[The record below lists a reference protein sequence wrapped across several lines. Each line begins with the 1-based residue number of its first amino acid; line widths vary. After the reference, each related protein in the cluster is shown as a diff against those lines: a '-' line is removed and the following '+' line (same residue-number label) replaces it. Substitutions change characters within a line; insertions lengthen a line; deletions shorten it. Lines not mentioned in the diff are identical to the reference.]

1 MKKTLT
7 LLLAIFAFQ
16 SFAQQGDGW
25 KKTYKSSINLKEIT
39 KVSFPEPNI
48 EVLKAEDAL
57 VDGTGTAPWRFGWNN
72 YTNLNTSNAG
82 TWTNLPNGD
91 RIWHLFI
98 ECENALTINL
108 TFAQTVIPEG
118 NQLYVFNPQKDF
130 ILGNFSAK
138 HLFDG
143 QLGTE
148 LVPGSQTVVEYF
160 VPKNNEQGNIQIST
174 VTHGY
179 RTASD
184 FQEKAF
190 GSSGACNR
198 NVNCSEGLPWTLE
211 RNAAV
216 MLVSGSNGFCSGSL
230 VNNTL
235 NDSKPYV
242 LTADHCYSNPAS
254 WIFRFNWQSPDCN
267 NPASSPTFQS
277 LSGAVLRARA
287 TASDFCLVEITGGLT
302 AGTVPASYTPYFSGW
317 DHSGNTP
324 TSAVGIHHPSGDI
337 KKISFENQP
346 LISTTFGSCPANSHW
361 GVTYWDSGVTE
372 GGSSGSPLYDQNH
385 RIIGQLH
392 GGASAC
398 GAANLSDEY
407 GKFSVSWDPAG
418 SNTTNQL
425 KCWLDPNNSG
435 AEFINGFDPSNA
447 TVALL
452 DAGLSSP
459 ILELTSF
466 CGTNY
471 TPKVTIA
478 NSGSNTLTSAV
489 VTYSIDGG
497 ANQTLNWSGSLA
509 QWQSEIITLPSV
521 SLSVGNHT
529 LSVSVASPNAG
540 IDENNL
546 NDATTYS
553 LTVNAIDQ
561 TIGLLK
567 VTLLTDNYPD
577 ETYMELTSS
586 NGTVVWSEGNE
597 SFVGNYGTGN
607 SPAPTDPTAP
617 LAGNTTYNYDI
628 PISIFDCYTFTIYD
642 YYGDGLG
649 AAQWGGN
656 NVDGN
661 LTLLD
666 HTSAVLFILTA
677 PDFVDQTSDIVKI
690 TDDSGLDE
698 VTSVNWN
705 LFPNPA
711 KNVLNVTIQDGQAQ
725 EWVLLD
731 VYGKTIS
738 HQLIQGNEVQLN
750 TENLSIGTY
759 FMHVQFE
766 NGSRSVKSFV
776 KQ

>member
-7 LLLAIFAFQ
+7 LLLAIFTFQ
-16 SFAQQGDGW
+16 GFAQQGDGW
-25 KKTYKSSINLKEIT
+25 KKTYKASINLKEINQ
-39 KVSFPEPNI
+39 VSFQEPNI
-48 EVLKAEDAL
+48 QSLKDEDAL
-57 VDGTGTAPWRFGWNN
+57 VDGTGTAPWRFGWNH
-72 YTNLNTSNAG
+72 YTNLNTNNAG

-91 RIWHLFI
+91 RIWHLMV
-98 ECENALTINL
+98 ECENALTVNL
-108 TFAQTVIPEG
+108 TFDHTVIPEG
-118 NQLYVFNPQKDF
+118 NELYVFNPEKEF
-130 ILGNFSAK
+130 ILGSFTSN
-138 HLFDG
+138 HLFEG

-148 LVPGSQTVVEYF
+148 LVPGSRSIVEYY
-160 VPKNNEQGNIQIST
+160 VPKNNAQGHIQVSI

-190 GSSGACNR
+190 GGSGACNR

-242 LTADHCYSNPAS
+242 LTADHCSNSPQAS

-267 NPASSPTFQS
+267 NPATSPTFQS

-287 TASDFCLVEITGGLT
+287 SASDFCLVEITGGLT

-346 LISTTFGSCPANSHW
+346 LISTTFGTCPANSHW
-361 GVTYWDSGVTE
+361 GVTTWDSGVTE

-407 GKFSVSWDPAG
+407 GKFSVSWEPNG

-447 TVALL
+447 TVAAL

-459 ILELTSF
+459 MFELTAF

-478 NSGSNTLTSAV
+478 NSGTNTLTSAV

-509 QWQSEIITLPSV
+509 QWQTEIISLPSV
-521 SLSVGNHT
+521 TLSPGNHT
-529 LSVSVASPNAG
+529 FSASVVSPNAG
-540 IDENNL
+540 TDENSL
-546 NDATTYS
+546 NDATNFS
-553 LTVNAIDQ
+553 LNVNAIDQ
-561 TIGLLK
+561 TMGLLK
-567 VTLLTDNYPD
+567 VTLLTDTYPD

-586 NGTVVWSEGNE
+586 NGTVVWFEGNE
-597 SFVGNYGTGN
+597 SIVGNYGTQN

-617 LAGNTTYNYDI
+617 LTATTTYNYDI
-628 PISIFDCYTFTIYD
+628 PISVNDCYTFTIYD

-649 AAQWGGN
+649 AAQWPQG
-656 NVDGN
+656 VDGN

-666 HTSAVLFILTA
+666 NASAVLFTLTA
-677 PDFVDQTSDIVKI
+677 PDFGSESSDIIKNAN
-690 TDDSGLDE
+690 DSGVEELA
-698 VTSVNWN
+698 NAQWN
-705 LFPNPA
+705 LFPNPT
-711 KNVLNVTIQDGQAQ
+711 KENLNVSIQNSQGT
-725 EWVLLD
+725 ELVLVD
-731 VYGKTIS
+731 VYGKTILR
-738 HQLIQGNEVQLN
+738 QLIQGNELQLN
-750 TENLSIGTY
+750 TQNLSNGTY
-759 FMHVQFE
+759 FMRINFV
-766 NGSRSVKSFV
+766 NGSSSVKSFV